1 MIRVRTLQG
10 ATLRSEFTAFQAEAL
25 KHAANY
31 ESEGTTFQGVP
42 SSKEAR
48 YNESKQVF
56 TVLYKR
62 GGELHLQD
70 AKGNVLKAAFGEDL
84 TSAPKAPKAEET
96 SATTVAAAA
105 EPATETAQTN
115 VAPSNVQAS
124 TAAPG
129 NNTLAALASVVAN
142 LSASEYERGRQAAAG
157 EISELR
163 ARIDE
168 LQGENERLQSDL
180 DAAAKQGGTGTTIN
194 IHVPGRDTITS
205 HTEKVVHPVMARV
218 LRYVAAGE
226 NVYMYGPAGAGKN
239 VICEQVAEALG
250 VPFYY
255 QNTILSKHDL
265 SGYVEPHS
273 GELLE
278 TPFFKAAKGGG
289 VYMLDEV
296 DNCTAEAMIAL
307 NAALANGY
315 YTFPKVGKV
324 KLHPDFHCVA
334 AGNTAGLGATAD
346 FCGRYKLDESSR
358 DRFTFVEV
366 DYCPEIENSLAGGNS
381 DILDF
386 VRGLRKASKSSGVYV
401 TAGYRLVKRL
411 ATFADGDKVEC
422 INDFVFRG
430 LDIDAQT
437 RLRAQIAEDGNP
449 YNKAL
454 REAVAAN
461 EAKLYSL

>member
-1 MIRVRTLQG
+1 MRVRTLQG
-10 ATLRSEFTAFQAEAL
+10 ATLRSEFTAFQSEAL

-70 AKGNVLKAAFGEDL
+70 AKGNVLKAAFGDDIA
-84 TSAPKAPKAEET
+84 AP
-96 SATTVAAAA
+96 TVAAATAAAPTA
-105 EPATETAQTN
+105 ETAETAQT
-115 VAPSNVQAS
+115 A
-124 TAAPG
+124 AAPE
-129 NNTLAALASVVAN
+129 NSTLAALANVVAN
-142 LSASEYERGRQAAAG
+142 LSASEFERGKQSAAG

-163 ARIDE
+163 ARVDE
-168 LQGENERLQSDL
+168 LQDENARLQGEVE
-180 DAAAKQGGTGTTIN
+180 AAAKQGGTGTTIN
-194 IHVPGRDTITS
+194 IYVPNKDTLTS
-205 HTEKVVHPVMARV
+205 HIEKVVHPVMARV
-218 LRYVAAGE
+218 LRYIAAGE
-226 NVYMYGPAGAGKN
+226 NVYLFGPAGAGKN
-239 VICEQVAEALG
+239 VICEQIAETLG
-250 VPFYY
+250 IPFYY
-255 QNTILSKHDL
+255 DNSVLSKHDL
-265 SGYVEPHS
+265 SGYIQPHS

-278 TPFFKAAKGGG
+278 TPFYKAVTGGG
-289 VYMLDEV
+289 VYMLDEM
-296 DNCTAEAMIAL
+296 DNCAAEALITL

-346 FCGRYKLDESSR
+346 FCGRNKLDESSR

-366 DYCPEIENSLAGGNS
+366 DYCPEIESAIAGGNGG
-381 DILDF
+381 DILEF

-401 TAGYRLVKRL
+401 TAGYRLIKRL

-437 RLRAQIAEDGNP
+437 RLRAHVADDGNP
-449 YNKAL
+449 YNTAL
-454 REAVAAN
+454 RTAVAAN
-461 EAKLYSL
+461 ESKSYSL